1 MAHTGSWGTPDFGL
15 TELAAKGLSK
25 IISPFTGGGTPMTAQ
40 GGSNLMP
47 GGAPSTQLVGAPSS
61 PAPTQNSSQ
70 LNYSPAPQVKGANT
84 SVPTGG
90 NNPAPSN
97 NNNNNN
103 SNVDPNQAI
112 NDAKRAQEEAARQAA
127 EAKRQAAQRSY
138 EGKVGEANIAKSS
151 ASGQYDWIVDT
162 LGSNKKDALDQIAL
176 NETEGLNTF
185 GQQEGKTKVQ
195 YDTARQEILST
206 YRDLTREQEKILRG
220 SGNQS
225 SSRRQEASLRLNNL
239 MGKDLSGVSANEADS
254 LAMIGNA
261 ITGLKSKTVLAKNQ
275 VETETKSKL
284 DKAALDYDTQVKAID
299 QNLQLS
305 GNEREDAY
313 AQAEVQLAQDTANIN
328 SWSTGLKLQAEQT
341 AAKTKEMLD
350 SYIVDMTDSKGL
362 LDTDLNTKK
371 EATNKLLSSAGYT
384 PLVENANVT
393 DPTAGVYQKTVQKY
407 KSKAELDAALASGA
421 IQPLDYSKELAT
433 LQNGGGAAP
442 DQNQVLA
449 SSQRDPLMSA
459 LFA

>member
-1 MAHTGSWGTPDFGL
+1 MAHTGSWGTPDWGL
-15 TELAAKGLSK
+15 TELAAKGISK
-25 IISPFTGGGTPMTAQ
+25 IISPFTGGGTPLTAQ
-40 GGSNLMP
+40 GGSDLMP
-47 GGAPSTQLVGAPSS
+47 GGAPATQLVGRPTTTAPS
-61 PAPTQNSSQ
+61 TQNSSQ
-70 LNYSPAPQVKGANT
+70 LNYSPAPAVKGANT
-84 SVPTGG
+84 TVKTGG
-90 NNPAPSN
+90 NPAPTN
-97 NNNNNN
+97 NNNNPNPT
-103 SNVDPNQAI
+103 VDPNQAI
-112 NDAKRAQEEAARQAA
+112 NDAQKAQEEASRAAA

-138 EGKVGEANIAKSS
+138 QGKVAEAGLAKES

-176 NETEGLNTF
+176 NETEGLSTF

-225 SSRRQEASLRLNNL
+225 SSRSQEAALRLNNL
-239 MGKDLSGVSANEADS
+239 MGKDLAGVSTNEADS

-261 ITGLKSKTVLAKNQ
+261 ITSLKSKTVLAKNQ

-299 QNLQLS
+299 NNLQLS

-313 AQAEVQLAQDTANIN
+313 AEAEVQLAQDTANIT
-328 SWSTGLKLQAEQT
+328 SWATGLKLQAEQT

-350 SYIVDMTDSKGL
+350 AYIVDMTDSKGL
-362 LDTDLNTKK
+362 LDTDLTTKK
-371 EATNKLLSSAGYT
+371 DATNKLLSSAGYT
-384 PLVENANVT
+384 PLVENPSVT
-393 DPTAGVYQKTVQKY
+393 DPISGVYQKVTQKY
-407 KSKAELDAALASGA
+407 KTKAELDAALSSGEIA
-421 IQPLDYSKELAT
+421 PLEYTKELAT
-433 LQNGGGAAP
+433 IQNAGGAAP
-442 DQNQVLA
+442 QDQVLA

>member
-1 MAHTGSWGTPDFGL
+1 MAHTGSWGTPDWGL
-15 TELAAKGLSK
+15 TELAAKGISK

-47 GGAPSTQLVGAPSS
+47 GGAPSTQLVGRPAAST
-61 PAPTQNSSQ
+61 PAPTVNSSQ

-84 SVPTGG
+84 TINNNP
-90 NNPAPSN
+90 NPNPAPSN
-97 NNNNNN
+97 NNNNQ
-103 SNVDPNQAI
+103 VDPNQAI
-112 NDAKRAQEEAARQAA
+112 NDAQRAQEEAAKQAA

-138 EGKVGEANIAKSS
+138 QGKVSEAGLAKES

-176 NETEGLNTF
+176 NESEGLSSF

-225 SSRRQEASLRLNNL
+225 SSRSQEAALRLNNL
-239 MGKDLSGVSANEADS
+239 MGKDLAGVSTNEADS

-261 ITGLKSKTVLAKNQ
+261 ITGLKSKTILAKNQ
-275 VETETKSKL
+275 VESETKSKL

-299 QNLQLS
+299 NNLQLS

-313 AQAEVQLAQDTANIN
+313 ATAEAQLAQDTANIT
-328 SWSTGLKLQAEQT
+328 SWATGLKLQAEQT
-341 AAKTKEMLD
+341 AAKTKDMLD
-350 SYIVDMTDSKGL
+350 AYIVDMTDSKGL
-362 LDTDLNTKK
+362 LDTDLGAKK

-384 PLVENANVT
+384 PLVENPNVA
-393 DPTAGVYQKTVQKY
+393 DVSSGVYQKTTQKY
-407 KSKAELDAALASGA
+407 KTKAELDAALSSGEIA
-421 IQPLDYSKELAT
+421 PLEYNKELASI
-433 LQNGGGAAP
+433 QNAGAAAP
-442 DQNQVLA
+442 QDQLLA